1 MTCEE
6 LQQLI
11 ADERNHQS
19 KRINVEVNGAG
30 SGIPRCLSELLST
43 FASRTDGG
51 MVSFGL
57 AASEDFPII
66 GTDGAHSPPAVHL
79 SKTTP

>member
-1 MTCEE
+1 MTREE

-19 KRINVEVNGAG
+19 KRINVEVKGAG

-43 FASRTDGG
+43 FANLTGGG
-51 MVSFGL
+51 MVSFGP
-57 AASEDFPII
+57 AALKDFSII
-66 GTDGAHSPPAVHL
+66 GIDGAHSPPAIYL